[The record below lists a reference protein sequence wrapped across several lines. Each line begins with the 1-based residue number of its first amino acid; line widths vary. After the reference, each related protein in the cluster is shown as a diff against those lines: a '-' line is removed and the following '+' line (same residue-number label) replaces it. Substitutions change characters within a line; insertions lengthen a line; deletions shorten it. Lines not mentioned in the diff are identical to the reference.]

1 MKICMVLDKPF
12 PPDIRVEKE
21 ARSLIKCGHEVH
33 LLCFGEKNETEIIE
47 NIYVHRIFFDKSS
60 IIKKIL
66 NFGSFFNYFYIN
78 KWCEELLKLH
88 EKESISVFHAHD
100 LTTAP
105 YTFLAG
111 KRINIP
117 VVFDM
122 HEDYVS
128 MISSGMERKNIIRYI
143 GLFLL
148 IILPSMIW
156 ERISLA
162 LSSRII
168 VVVEE
173 EINRLTAMNVPLD
186 KIEVISNTVDI
197 DELIKIGVSDL
208 HSGFNNE
215 YIISYVGGFS
225 RHRGLDTLVMAMPLI
240 LDKIPNAHLLLVG
253 DGIMKDYLFKMCKD
267 LNIEKNVTFTGWVP
281 FKEAMNYI
289 KSSNLCVIPYHR
301 TRQTVKSFP
310 HKLSQYMYFEKPIL
324 VSDVL
329 SLKRIVEETK
339 CGIVFKAS
347 DHNDLARKLI
357 KAKEQGILEQLGK
370 NGRIA
375 AEKKYNWHETSNKL
389 VRLYENLESRKK
401 ISKIRGRFG

>member
-1 MKICMVLDKPF
+1 MKICMVLDKSF

-21 ARSLIKCGHEVH
+21 ARSLIRCGYEVH
-33 LLCFGEKNETEIIE
+33 LLCVGEKNETEIIE

-66 NFGSFFNYFYIN
+66 NVGCLFNYFYIN
-78 KWCEELLKLH
+78 KWCKELLKLH
-88 EKESISVFHAHD
+88 KKENISVFHAHD
-100 LTTAP
+100 LSTAP
-105 YTFLAG
+105 YTLLAC
-111 KRINIP
+111 KKINTPFIL
-117 VVFDM
+117 DL
-122 HEDYVS
+122 HEDYIS
-128 MISSGMERKNIIRYI
+128 MQSFNLERKNIIRYI
-143 GLFLL
+143 GLFLV
-148 IILPSMIW
+148 IIIPLMMW
-156 ERISLA
+156 EKISLA

-197 DELIKIGVSDL
+197 DELANIGVSDL

-267 LNIEKNVTFTGWVP
+267 LDIEKNVTFTGWVP
-281 FKEAMNYI
+281 FKKAINYI

-329 SLKRIVEETK
+329 SLKRIVKETK
-339 CGIVFKAS
+339 CGIIFKAS

-375 AEKKYNWHETSNKL
+375 AEKKYNWNYTSKKL
-389 VRLYENLESRKK
+389 IKLYSNLELNLVKS
-401 ISKIRGRFG
+401 